1 MTINP
6 KERYTIQEIRKH
18 PWMASRSR
26 KSSSKGLIIGVNK
39 IPIDENVL
47 ASLKNYKMELEYVKK
62 CLSANRHNNAT
73 TTYYLSMKKYLKEGN
88 KSSCSLGVQEFNTVA
103 FEENRK
109 KSSEKSGIISDRV
122 FYKTED
128 HRKKDRPIIERKF
141 KFYSGVNV
149 KSTDKRT
156 KISSKPSKADA
167 HINSSMNYGRSQTY
181 NSKEKNHK
189 KR

>member
-1 MTINP
+1 MAINP

-47 ASLKNYKMELEYVKK
+47 SSLKNYKMELEYVKK

-88 KSSCSLGVQEFNTVA
+88 ISSCSLGGQEFNTVA
-103 FEENRK
+103 F
-109 KSSEKSGIISDRV
+109 
-122 FYKTED
+122 
-128 HRKKDRPIIERKF
+128 
-141 KFYSGVNV
+141 
-149 KSTDKRT
+149 
-156 KISSKPSKADA
+156 
-167 HINSSMNYGRSQTY
+167 
-181 NSKEKNHK
+181 
-189 KR
+189 